1 MLKLHLKGVI
11 CPVFIRNYYSPDD
24 EGDMNEAVIRLTQA
38 SLFDLL
44 IEADG
49 MDSDGG
55 LSAGV
60 ADEIRKQI
68 LGITTWFLS
77 YYQSKSQ

>member
-1 MLKLHLKGVI
+1 
-11 CPVFIRNYYSPDD
+11 
-24 EGDMNEAVIRLTQA
+24 MNEAVIRLTQA